1 MLKKIISLLLIFA
14 LSMQPVF
21 ASEGDKLEIVAPS
34 AILMEFETGKVLF
47 EKNAHEML
55 PPASVTKIMT
65 ILLTMEAIE
74 SGKIKYDDMVI
85 GSERAKSMGGST
97 IFLDAGEA
105 LSVKDMIK
113 GMVVAS
119 GNDACVEYR

>member
-14 LSMQPVF
+14 LSMQSVF